1 MAHDVFISHARKDK
15 RVADAICE
23 KLESAGVKCWIA
35 ERDVTAGDDWTGAT
49 QKAIG
54 SSRVMVL
61 VLSENAN
68 AAAHIEREI
77 AHAFYTG
84 RIIVPLR
91 LTNAPPRR
99 DFLFYLGGV
108 RWFHAF
114 GQPAER
120 HMEAL
125 TESVTEIVHGPNAAP
140 DAMALLPEKQPTAT
154 LEFSNSWTGAP
165 GASDNRRLGILKL
178 AVVAA
183 SLVGG
188 VGLLWFVF
196 GQTEKEIPP
205 ATRKRPAT
213 FPEAGPAPEAKSSTT
228 SKSPAS
234 NPAYVYSRFGLWVEP
249 NPASTPSGQHPPL
262 EIPSPASVE
271 QPVSAAASSLP
282 ESEKPEAA
290 EVESPTPHNEASER
304 SAGGDH
310 MRLANR
316 QEAHR
321 KKVHPKHHTRKVSAS
336 DESFV
341 DQIHSGLKRV
351 WHQIV
356 RQSW

>member
-15 RVADAICE
+15 RVADSLCE
-23 KLESAGVKCWIA
+23 KLESTGVRCWIA
-35 ERDVTAGDDWTGAT
+35 ERDVTAGDDWTEAT
-49 QKAIG
+49 RKAIG

-77 AHAFYTG
+77 AHAFYT
-84 RIIVPLR
+84 RRTIVPLR

-108 RWFHAF
+108 RWFDAF
-114 GQPAER
+114 GLPAER
-120 HMEAL
+120 QMEAL
-125 TESVTEIVHGPNAAP
+125 IESISGIVHGPNAP
-140 DAMALLPEKQPTAT
+140 PPAMVPSPEKPPTARV
-154 LEFSNSWTGAP
+154 EFSDSWTGALE
-165 GASDNRRLGILKL
+165 ASHYRALGILKRV
-178 AVVAA
+178 AVAA
-183 SLVGG
+183 SLLGG

-196 GQTEKEIPP
+196 GQTEQEIPG
-205 ATRKRPAT
+205 ARLKRPAT
-213 FPEAGPAPEAKSSTT
+213 FPEPGAAPDAKSPTT
-228 SKSPAS
+228 SEAPAS

-249 NPASTPSGQHPPL
+249 NPASTPSGQHSPL
-262 EIPSPASVE
+262 EIPSPAPLE

-282 ESEKPEAA
+282 ETEKPEDA
-290 EVESPTPHNEASER
+290 EVESPGPGNEASER
-304 SAGGDH
+304 SAGRDH

-316 QEAHR
+316 QEVHR
-321 KKVHPKHHTRKVSAS
+321 KKVHPKHHTRKVPAS

-341 DQIHSGLKRV
+341 EHIHSGLKRV

-356 RQSW
+356 GQSW